1 MATIEMH
8 LIAER
13 SLRIM
18 NPISEAKLMLVG
30 QLCQLRAG
38 MRWLDLGCGKAEMIC
53 RFVQAHGLHAVGVD
67 YFQELLDIGQ
77 QRAVELG
84 VADRVTL
91 VQGDAAAYQPEAA
104 DFDVVSCIGAPW
116 IGGSFVGTLE
126 LMKRFGTLNGL
137 YLIGDAYWTETPEQA
152 YAAWDKQ
159 PGAQVT
165 LVETLDR
172 IDSAGMELVE
182 MVLSTPD
189 EWDRFEAAQWMAV
202 HDHLRA
208 HPDDETAR
216 AAHVWKAKQ
225 RRAYLQYARRYFNW
239 GIFVLRQPVI

>member
-18 NPISEAKLMLVG
+18 NPISDTKLTLVG
-30 QLCQLRAG
+30 QLCQLEAG
-38 MRWLDLGCGKAEMIC
+38 TRWLDLGCGKAEMIC
-53 RFVQAHGLHAVGVD
+53 RFAQAHGIHAVGVD

-91 VQGDAAAYQPEAA
+91 VQGDAAAYQPETG

-116 IGGSFVGTLE
+116 IGGGFGGTLE
-126 LMKRFGTLNGL
+126 LMQRFGKPDGL
-137 YLIGDAYWTETPEQA
+137 YLMGDAYWTETPPDEA
-152 YAAWDKQ
+152 YSAWNKQ

-172 IDSAGMELVE
+172 IASAGMELVE

-202 HDHLRA
+202 HDHLRT

-216 AAHVWKAKQ
+216 AAHAWKAEQ
-225 RRAYLQYARRYFNW
+225 QRAYLQYARHYFNW
-239 GIFVLRQPVI
+239 GIFVARPKI

>member
-18 NPISEAKLMLVG
+18 NPISEHKLMLVG
-30 QLCQLRAG
+30 QLCQLQRG

-53 RFVQAHGLHAVGVD
+53 RFAQAHGIRAVGVD

-77 QRAVELG
+77 QRAAELG
-84 VADRVTL
+84 VADAITL
-91 VQGDAAAYQPEAA
+91 VQGDAAAYQPDAA

-116 IGGSFVGTLE
+116 IGGGFVGTLA
-126 LMKRFGTLNGL
+126 LMQRLGKPDGL
-137 YLIGDAYWTETPEQA
+137 YVMGDAYWTETPPEEA
-152 YAAWDKQ
+152 YIAWNKQ

-165 LVETLDR
+165 QVETLDR
-172 IDSAGMELVE
+172 IESAGMDLVE

-202 HDHLRA
+202 HDYLRA

-216 AAHVWKAKQ
+216 AAYAWKAEQ

-239 GIFVLRQPVI
+239 GIFVLRRKL